1 MVKLIALDLDGTTLN
16 KEGVISEENRTA
28 LEQAAERGV
37 NVVIAT
43 GRPYSALPKDVFD
56 IDSIRYVLTSN
67 GARITDLKTGKNI
80 YENCM
85 ARVTA
90 EKSVE
95 LLRQHDYVIEC
106 FVDGIAYIDRA
117 YFEMV

>member
-1 MVKLIALDLDGTTLN
+1 M
-16 KEGVISEENRTA
+16 
-28 LEQAAERGV
+28 

-43 GRPYSALPKDVFD
+43 GRPYSALPKDVSD

-90 EKSVE
+90 EARSSCSGST
-95 LLRQHDYVIEC
+95 I
-106 FVDGIAYIDRA
+106 
-117 YFEMV
+117 M